1 MSKKEI
7 EELRSLVLG
16 ERRGERGPF
25 SSGLRARL
33 QTFLKAKLRE
43 GESLKRV
50 GEELGLSK
58 ATVHYWK
65 SRWSEPS
72 ESPAKLRCVKVVSEK
87 PVHGRKVTILG
98 PAGTRV
104 EDLSLDDV
112 AALWRKLS

>member
-7 EELRSLVLG
+7 EELRSLVLS
-16 ERRGERGPF
+16 ERSGERGPF

-58 ATVHYWK
+58 ATVHYWR
-65 SRWSEPS
+65 SRWSE
-72 ESPAKLRCVKVVSEK
+72 ENKDTAKLRRVKVVSEK
-87 PVHGRKVTILG
+87 AVSGRTVTLHG
-98 PAGTRV
+98 PAGTRI
-104 EDLSLDDV
+104 EGLGLDDV
-112 AALWRKLS
+112 AALWRKLQ